1 MRKPRRT
8 HSKTPFPALMTRRGA
23 SKATRNRA
31 HPRPAGKNVPFMIT
45 AIRAMFSST
54 IGKFLALA
62 FVALVGVAFALGDVT
77 GNSSFGGLGGANVA
91 KVGSEE
97 IGVGELRDRARQAYN
112 QARQQ
117 QPGLTMAAFVESG
130 GLDQVLDQLVEGL
143 AFDQYAT
150 KMGFGVSKRLIDGR
164 IADLPA
170 FAGVSGKFDQKVFEN
185 FLRQNGLTETQLRR
199 DLRQQLLIEQLA
211 APIATMPRIAQGV
224 AQPYAALLMEQR
236 RGQATFIPASPFA
249 PTADPGDAALQTFL
263 SQNKAKFTVPERRA
277 IQYAVFDRSAVP
289 VPAVTDAEIAKV
301 YKDNAPQYAASE
313 TRRFAQVIVPDQ
325 ATATALAAKVR
336 GGTSLAAASQAA
348 GLSAST
354 TGDLTQS
361 AYAATSTAAAAKIAF
376 AAKQGDLVGPTQTG
390 LGWTVARV
398 ENVTARP
405 ARSLADASAEIRT
418 ELGKNKANEAIVDYY
433 NKLQDAVNGGASI
446 EEIATDRKLQL
457 VETPA
462 LLPSGRV
469 PSQPDYAL
477 APELAPLVAQ
487 AFQAAGEGEG
497 HIATLVENEKF
508 AVYAVKSIVAAAP
521 PPFAQIRPA
530 LLSEWRFA
538 EGQKVARD
546 KARAIVKSVEGG
558 KSLADA
564 VSAAGPNIGNVQTIG
579 GRRAELGAGG
589 KPVPPELAL
598 LFSMAKNSVKTLEIP
613 GNRGWMVIALD
624 DVQRPDPKSI
634 EPARV
639 AAIAQPLAPAF
650 GNELIEQLAAEAK
663 RRAGVTIN
671 KKLVDQLRAELTGN
685 APVAE

>member
-1 MRKPRRT
+1 
-8 HSKTPFPALMTRRGA
+8 
-23 SKATRNRA
+23 
-31 HPRPAGKNVPFMIT
+31 MIT

-62 FVALVGVAFALGDVT
+62 FVVLVGVAFALGDVT
-77 GNSSFGGLGGANVA
+77 GNSTFGGIGGANVA

-117 QPGLTMAAFVESG
+117 QPTLTMAAFVEGG

-143 AFDQYAT
+143 AFDQFAS

-170 FAGVSGKFDQKVFEN
+170 FAGVAGTFDQKVFEN
-185 FLRQNGLTETQLRR
+185 FLRQNGVTETQLRR
-199 DLRQQLLIEQLA
+199 DLRQQLLLEQLA
-211 APIATMPRIAQGV
+211 APVASMPRIGLGM
-224 AQPYAALLMEQR
+224 AQPYAALLLEQR

-249 PTADPGDAALQTFL
+249 PAGDPGDAVLQKYL
-263 SQNKAKFTVPERRA
+263 AQNKAKFTVPERRV
-277 IQYAVFDRSAVP
+277 IQYALFDRSAVP
-289 VPAVTDAEIAKV
+289 VPAVSDAEIAKV
-301 YKDNAPQYAASE
+301 YKDNAAQYVASE
-313 TRRFAQVIVPDQ
+313 TRRFSQVIVPDQ
-325 ATATALAAKVR
+325 ASANALAAKVR
-336 GGTSLAAASQAA
+336 GGTSLAAAAQAA

-361 AYAATSTAAAAKIAF
+361 AYAATSSAAAAKTAF
-376 AAKQGDLVGPTQTG
+376 AAKRGDVVGPLQTG
-390 LGWTVARV
+390 LGWSVARV
-398 ENVTARP
+398 EDVTAKP
-405 ARSLADASAEIRT
+405 ARSLADATPEIRT
-418 ELGKNKANEAIVDYY
+418 ELAKNKANEAIVDYY
-433 NKLQDAVNGGASI
+433 NAIQDAVNGGASI
-446 EEIATDRKLQL
+446 EEIAADRKLQV

-462 LLPSGRV
+462 ILPSGRAPGQSAYV
-469 PSQPDYAL
+469 P

-487 AFQAAGEGEG
+487 AFQAAGEGES
-497 HIATLVENEKF
+497 HIATLIENEKF
-508 AVYAVKSIVAAAP
+508 GVYAVKSIADAAP
-521 PPFAQIRPA
+521 PPFAQIRGD
-530 LLSEWRFA
+530 LLGEWRFA

-546 KARAIVKSVEGG
+546 KARAISKAVEGG

-564 VSAAGPNIGNVQTIG
+564 VAAAGPNIGSVQAIG
-579 GRRAELGAGG
+579 GRRAELGANGQ
-589 KPVPPELAL
+589 PVPPELAL

-613 GNRGWMVIALD
+613 GDRGWMVIALN
-624 DVQRPDPKSI
+624 DVQRPDPKAI
-634 EPARV
+634 DPARV

-650 GNELIEQLAAEAK
+650 GNELIAQLAAEAR

>member
-1 MRKPRRT
+1 
-8 HSKTPFPALMTRRGA
+8 
-23 SKATRNRA
+23 
-31 HPRPAGKNVPFMIT
+31 MIT
-45 AIRAMFSST
+45 AIRRMFSST

-62 FVALVGVAFALGDVT
+62 FVALVGLAFALGDVT
-77 GNSSFGGLGGANVA
+77 GNSSFGGIGGANVA

-117 QPGLTMAAFVESG
+117 QPGMTMAAFVESG

-143 AFDQYAT
+143 AFDQFAT
-150 KMGFGVSKRLIDGR
+150 QMGFSVSKRLIDGR

-170 FAGVSGKFDQKVFEN
+170 FAGVSGRFDQKVFEN

-211 APIATMPRIAQGV
+211 APIAMMPRIAPGM

-249 PTADPGDAALQTFL
+249 PTADPGDAALKTFL
-263 SQNKAKFTVPERRA
+263 SQNAAKFTVPERRV
-277 IQYAVFDRSAVP
+277 IQYALFDRSAVP

-301 YKDNAPQYAASE
+301 YKDNAAQYAASE

-325 ATATALAAKVR
+325 ATANSLAAKVR
-336 GGTSLAAASQAA
+336 GGASLAAAAQAA

-361 AYAATSTAAAAKIAF
+361 AYAATSSAAAAKAAF
-376 AAKQGDLVGPTQTG
+376 AAKRGDLIGPTQTG

-398 ENVTARP
+398 EDATARP

-433 NKLQDAVNGGASI
+433 NAIQDAVNGGASV
-446 EEIATDRKLQL
+446 EEVAADRKLQL

-462 LLPSGRV
+462 LLPSGRA
-469 PSQPDYAL
+469 PGQPAFTP
-477 APELAPLVAQ
+477 APELAPLVNQ

-497 HIATLVENEKF
+497 HIATLVENERF

-521 PPFAQIRPA
+521 PPFAQIRGD

-538 EGQKVARD
+538 QGQKVARD
-546 KARAIVKSVEGG
+546 KARTIAKAVEGG

-564 VSAAGPNIGNVQTIG
+564 VAAAGPNIGNAQTIG

-598 LFSMAKNSVKTLEIP
+598 LFSMAKGSVKTLEIP
-613 GNRGWMVIALD
+613 GNRGWMVIALT

-634 EPARV
+634 EPQRV

-663 RRAGVTIN
+663 RRIGVTIN
-671 KKLVDQLRAELTGN
+671 KDLVNQLRAELTGT
-685 APVAE
+685 APAAE

>member
-1 MRKPRRT
+1 
-8 HSKTPFPALMTRRGA
+8 
-23 SKATRNRA
+23 
-31 HPRPAGKNVPFMIT
+31 MIT

-97 IGVGELRDRARQAYN
+97 IGIGELRDRARQAYN

-211 APIATMPRIAQGV
+211 APIASMPRIAQGM

-325 ATATALAAKVR
+325 AAATALAAKVR
-336 GGTSLAAASQAA
+336 GGTSLAAAAQAA

-361 AYAATSTAAAAKIAF
+361 AYAATSTAAAAKAAF

-418 ELGKNKANEAIVDYY
+418 ELAKNKANEAIVDYY

-624 DVQRPDPKSI
+624 EVQRPDPKSI

>member
-1 MRKPRRT
+1 
-8 HSKTPFPALMTRRGA
+8 
-23 SKATRNRA
+23 
-31 HPRPAGKNVPFMIT
+31 MIT
-45 AIRAMFSST
+45 AIRRMFSST

-62 FVALVGVAFALGDVT
+62 FVVLVGVAFALGDVT
-77 GNSSFGGLGGANVA
+77 GNSTFGGIGGANVA
-91 KVGSEE
+91 KVGGED
-97 IGVGELRDRARQAYN
+97 IGVGELRERVRQAYN

-117 QPGLTMAAFVESG
+117 QPGMTMAGFVESG

-143 AFDQYAT
+143 AFDQFAT
-150 KMGFGVSKRLIDGR
+150 EMGFSVSKRLIDGR

-170 FAGVSGKFDQKVFEN
+170 FSGVSGKFDQKVFEN

-211 APIATMPRIAQGV
+211 APIAMMPRIAPGM
-224 AQPYAALLMEQR
+224 ARPYAALLLEQR
-236 RGQATFIPASPFA
+236 QGQATFIPASPFA
-249 PTADPGDAALQTFL
+249 PTADPGDAVLRKFL
-263 SQNKAKFTVPERRA
+263 SQNAAKFTVPERRV
-277 IQYAVFDRSAVP
+277 IQYATFDSSAVP
-289 VPAVTDAEIAKV
+289 VPAVSDADIAKV
-301 YKDNAPQYAASE
+301 YKDNASQYAASE

-325 ATATALAAKVR
+325 AAANSLAAKVR
-336 GGTSLAAASQAA
+336 GGTSLAAAAQAA

-361 AYAATSTAAAAKIAF
+361 AYAATSSAAAAKAAF
-376 AAKQGDLVGPTQTG
+376 AAKSGDVVGPLQTG

-405 ARSLADASAEIRT
+405 ARTLADASAEIRT

-433 NKLQDAVNGGASI
+433 NTIQDAVNGGASV
-446 EEIATDRKLQL
+446 EEIAADRKMQI

-462 LLPSGRV
+462 LLPSGRA
-469 PSQPDYAL
+469 PAQPAFTP

-497 HIATLVENEKF
+497 HIATLVENQKF

-521 PPFAQIRPA
+521 PPFAQIRA
-530 LLSEWRFA
+530 DLLSEWRFA

-546 KARAIVKSVEGG
+546 KARAIVKTVESG
-558 KSLADA
+558 KTLAAA
-564 VSAAGPNIGNVQTIG
+564 VTAAGPNIGNVQTIG

-598 LFSMAKNSVKTLEIP
+598 LFSMAKGSVKTLEIP
-613 GNRGWMVIALD
+613 GNRGWMVISLT
-624 DVQRPDPKSI
+624 DVARPDPKAI
-634 EPARV
+634 EPQRV

-663 RRAGVTIN
+663 RRVGVTIN
-671 KKLVDQLRAELTGN
+671 KKLVDQLRGELTGTT
-685 APVAE
+685 PVAE